1 MMHSFDAADN
11 LLTGSIP
18 ALWWTPRH
26 IQYMHLAANR
36 LSGTIPSP
44 DPGPAAS
51 FSTTKDVHSLQVS
64 FRGNQLTGSLPSG
77 LSVKLLVS
85 LDLGSNHLTGSLE
98 GVEELDHLH
107 SLRLD
112 SNNFTGAVPRVS
124 SPFLE
129 VLDLSFNDLS
139 GPLPASLADL
149 VSLSMLMLAGN
160 HFLEGQ
166 LTNQFT
172 ALSLLSIL
180 DISGSG
186 LQHDMNHPNDAGDYL
201 PDWLQLNRTGPL
213 VPTQILQLM
222 CYSVRAADNYI
233 PYLTR
238 IFISPSYFHYQAC
251 ILHCHPYGLTLLLCS
266 YQVEPA
272 DM

>member
-1 MMHSFDAADN
+1 MHVVA
-11 LLTGSIP
+11 
-18 ALWWTPRH
+18 
-26 IQYMHLAANR
+26 Q
-36 LSGTIPSP
+36 
-44 DPGPAAS
+44 
-51 FSTTKDVHSLQVS
+51 
-64 FRGNQLTGSLPSG
+64 
-77 LSVKLLVS
+77 S

-251 ILHCHPYGLTLLLCS
+251 ILHCHPYGTNLYYLIFASAILLILLPLIIVLAWPQLRARWVTLKDRWWS
-266 YQVEPA
+266 KSGAPA
-272 DM
+272 AGQMMSLVGTDVQGSTELWEWNNFVADNAMLVHDET